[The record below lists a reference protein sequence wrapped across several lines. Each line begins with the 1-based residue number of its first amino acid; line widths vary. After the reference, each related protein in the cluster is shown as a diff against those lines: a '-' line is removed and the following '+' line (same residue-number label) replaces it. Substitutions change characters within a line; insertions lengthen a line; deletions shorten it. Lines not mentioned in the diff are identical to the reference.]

1 MQSIEEGIEKKL
13 RSISYRIR
21 SSGREV
27 LRDFPITPAQFDV
40 LQYIYFSGDKRMTDV
55 SNYLGIT
62 KSTTTGLVQR
72 IVELGYLKKDK
83 SNRDRRSYIIKITN
97 SGKRIIQKVIEKRV
111 EYIKGIIEKIQT
123 DKVEKLSGILSE
135 FLDII
140 QKK

>member
-1 MQSIEEGIEKKL
+1 MQTVEEGIEKKL

-21 SSGREV
+21 CSGREV

-40 LQYIYFSGDKRMTDV
+40 LQYIFFNGDKRMTDV

-72 IVELGYLKKDK
+72 IVELGYLKKEK

-97 SGKRIIQKVIEKRV
+97 SGKRIIQKVIERRV
-111 EYIKGIIEKIQT
+111 EYIKHIIIKIQE
-123 DKVEKLSGILSE
+123 DKVEKLNEILSE
-135 FLDII
+135 FLDIT